1 MRIKHYIIEGFCDE
15 EPAPSL
21 ACHGTFRMRSY
32 CFFCPEFSYAQSE
45 NELAVS
51 DDEGVIAELS
61 DWVGF
66 GGDMCPEKNEE
77 KWVGVWQKICKQKI
91 QEAYQEYMHELKCSD
106 VR

>member
-1 MRIKHYIIEGFCDE
+1 MKSQPHPWPAMERSECGRI
-15 EPAPSL
+15 A
-21 ACHGTFRMRSY
+21 
-32 CFFCPEFSYAQSE
+32 FCPEFSFAQSE

-61 DWVGF
+61 DWIGF

-77 KWVGVWQKICKQKI
+77 KWVSIWQRICKQKI

-106 VR
+106 DC